1 MADEVLIVD
10 DDTRLSAMVR
20 DYLSDNGFTVHIAA
34 TATAGLAELNR
45 RAPDAVILD
54 IMLPD
59 LDGFET
65 CRRIRAVSDVPVLML
80 TAKGDETDR
89 IVGLE
94 IGADDYLPKPFNP
107 RELLARLKAIL
118 RRRNG
123 SGASAGRVLRFGRLE
138 IDPASRVARLDGNP
152 CQLTSYQFD
161 LLVALAENAGRTLW
175 REQLMDKVKGAELEA
190 FDRSIDVHI
199 SRIRAAIEDDPKH
212 PKRIVTVRGTGYVF
226 ARYQDDGG

>member
-20 DYLSDNGFTVHIAA
+20 DYLSENGFTVHTAA
-34 TATAGLAELNR
+34 TATDGLAELNR
-45 RAPDAVILD
+45 REPDAVILD

-65 CRRIRAVSDVPVLML
+65 CRRIRAISDVPVLML
-80 TAKGDETDR
+80 TAKGDEMDR

-118 RRRNG
+118 RRRG
-123 SGASAGRVLRFGRLE
+123 GAAGKTGRMLRFGRLE
-138 IDPASRVARLDGNP
+138 IDPASRVARLDGNACP
-152 CQLTSYQFD
+152 LTSHQFD
-161 LLVALAENAGRTLW
+161 LLVALAENAGRTLS
-175 REQLMDKVKGAELEA
+175 REQLMHKVKGAELEA

-199 SRIRAAIEDDPKH
+199 SRIRAAIEVDPKH

-226 ARYQDDGG
+226 ARYQDGG